1 MSSEVSIAKPLSGT
15 ECLEAIL
22 YRLRETFSKDERFFS
37 HMAYTGFT
45 AKIGFEFFPQNSFIP
60 PVQRELSVSE
70 GEIDDLSETPTIDE
84 TITLDLAPPNKV
96 REDADL
102 PTPIPPEIEH
112 LESVVYAKDQPEYIP
127 LPVSRTQDGAVV
139 TCWKLNWRERIRVAL
154 GANFYLTLLTFNQP
168 LTPMRVEIEKP
179 VYRLVD

>member
-60 PVQRELSVSE
+60 PVQREISVSE
-70 GEIDDLSETPTIDE
+70 GEIDDLSETSTIDE

-102 PTPIPPEIEH
+102 PTPVLFTHNDGTFEEKWIKRRGRPPKNPIPNQ
-112 LESVVYAKDQPEYIP
+112 KDK
-127 LPVSRTQDGAVV
+127 V
-139 TCWKLNWRERIRVAL
+139 
-154 GANFYLTLLTFNQP
+154 
-168 LTPMRVEIEKP
+168 
-179 VYRLVD
+179 

>member
-60 PVQRELSVSE
+60 PVQREVSVIE
-70 GEIDDLSETPTIDE
+70 GETDDLSKTPTIDE

-102 PTPIPPEIEH
+102 PTPVLVTHNDGTFEEKWIKRRGRPPKQ
-112 LESVVYAKDQPEYIP
+112 SV
-127 LPVSRTQDGAVV
+127 
-139 TCWKLNWRERIRVAL
+139 
-154 GANFYLTLLTFNQP
+154 
-168 LTPMRVEIEKP
+168 PMNKRKGV
-179 VYRLVD
+179 

>member
-22 YRLRETFSKDERFFS
+22 YRLRESFSKDERFFS

-60 PVQRELSVSE
+60 PVQREISVIE
-70 GEIDDLSETPTIDE
+70 GEADDLSETPTVDE

-102 PTPIPPEIEH
+102 PTPVLVTHNDGTFEEKWIKRRGRPPKQSIP
-112 LESVVYAKDQPEYIP
+112 SQKGKV
-127 LPVSRTQDGAVV
+127 
-139 TCWKLNWRERIRVAL
+139 
-154 GANFYLTLLTFNQP
+154 
-168 LTPMRVEIEKP
+168 
-179 VYRLVD
+179 